1 MKKGKNSNEECMIML
16 IKMFR
21 NLMIEYEEAQQKDDR
36 QLPERVRQLEKMIRE
51 QMKVIKGQQIT
62 IQNQKNI
69 IENQKHDSPG
79 FDDSLEDLIDRE
91 ENGFDTEEEE
101 D

>member
-1 MKKGKNSNEECMIML
+1 
-16 IKMFR
+16 
-21 NLMIEYEEAQQKDDR
+21 MIEYEDAQQKEER
-36 QLPERVRQLEKMIRE
+36 QLPDRVRQLEKMIRE

-62 IQNQKNI
+62 IQNQKDI

-79 FDDSLEDLIDRE
+79 FDDSLEDLINRE
-91 ENGFDTEEEE
+91 ENCYDSEEEE